1 MISTYV
7 ENIATYFKNMF
18 LNAVGSEKTLYEYLA
33 SKKVDKAIE
42 LMEDNHVD
50 VDNAI
55 SEYYPQKHKIN
66 SRTMIYSKKGNRPLT
81 CRVARARQRYINEVE
96 LFFLLGN
103 NIVWKNNRQKDDND
117 EHTDDRAFVAFKQ
130 FLKEYHFDT
139 NMRKAKRL
147 AGAET
152 ESAKLYHI
160 YKENVNGKEEVRVD
174 CVVLARSTG
183 YTLRPLF
190 DQYGNLTAFAYGYKL
205 KEGTKQVQHWDILT
219 SKAIYYC
226 KKLSIGWDIKEYP
239 NIIGKIPLI
248 YYKQPKAWDG
258 AEPLLER
265 EEELLSKLA
274 ELNNT
279 FSDPS
284 LVASADAVA
293 SIMDDSGLAK
303 IIQVKG
309 QGSDVHYLEPPQS
322 SESRRDEI
330 SMLVDAIHF
339 DTFTPDL
346 HVNEM
351 KGFGSLS
358 ADAIENAMA
367 IGFIKRANR
376 MEIYSELLAREKNVI
391 IEICKLLNPDIP
403 KEEFDA
409 LDLSFEFAM
418 PFAAD
423 NQKQWGAITAL
434 YNGGLLSLEKA
445 VEMLSLTD
453 APQEEL
459 DRIRMQQTE
468 KLMAEQE
475 LATEKAQEQAVE
487 QPNIE
492 E

>member
-7 ENIATYFKNMF
+7 ENIATYFRNMF
-18 LNAVGSEKTLYEYLA
+18 LNAVGSERTLYEYLENGD
-33 SKKVDKAIE
+33 VNKAIA
-42 LMEDNHVD
+42 LMEDNSTD
-50 VDNAI
+50 VENAL

-66 SRTMIYSKKGNRPLT
+66 ARTMLYSKKSNKPLT
-81 CRVARARQRYINEVE
+81 CRISRARQRYINEVE

-103 NIVWKNNRQKDDND
+103 NIIWKNNKQNNED
-117 EHTDDRAFVAFKQ
+117 ENGDKADDRAFVAFKK
-130 FLKEYHFDT
+130 FLKDYHFDA

-160 YKENVNGKEEVRVD
+160 YQEENEVKVD
-174 CVVLARSTG
+174 AVVLARSTG
-183 YTLRPLF
+183 YQLRPLF
-190 DQYGNLTAFAYGYKL
+190 DQYGNLTAFAYGYRL
-205 KEGTKQVQHWDILT
+205 KEGTKYVQHWDILT
-219 SKAIYYC
+219 AKTIYYC
-226 KKLSIGWDIKEYP
+226 KKEAIGWDIEQFP
-239 NIIGKIPLI
+239 NTIGKIPVI

-258 AEPLLER
+258 VEPLLER

-293 SIMDDSGLAK
+293 SIMEDNGLAK
-303 IIQVKG
+303 IIQTKG

-330 SMLVDAIHF
+330 NMLVDAIHF

-346 HVNEM
+346 HVNEI

-376 MEIYSELLAREKNVI
+376 MEIYSELVAREKNVI

-403 KEEFDA
+403 HEEFDA

-434 YNGGLLSLEKA
+434 YGGGLLSLEKA
-445 VEMLSLTD
+445 VEMLALTD
-453 APQEEL
+453 APQEEI

-487 QPNIE
+487 QPIVE